1 MYIYTYFIIMH
12 LYNETLFGH
21 KQKETLP
28 LVICDPCTNFKAFM
42 LSERSQTE
50 KEKYWIV
57 SLTYELKKE
66 A

>member
-1 MYIYTYFIIMH
+1 MKHYLATNRRKPCH
-12 LYNETLFGH
+12 WLFVTH
-21 KQKETLP
+21 VQTW
-28 LVICDPCTNFKAFM
+28 KAFM